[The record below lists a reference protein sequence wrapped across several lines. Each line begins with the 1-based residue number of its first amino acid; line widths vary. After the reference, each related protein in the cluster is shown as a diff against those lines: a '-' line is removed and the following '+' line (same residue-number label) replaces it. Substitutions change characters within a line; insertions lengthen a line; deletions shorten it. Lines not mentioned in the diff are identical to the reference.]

1 MSFSPQAVRLLQ
13 ERPYLA
19 AHARA
24 MLDSFRALLG
34 RDLIDPGMVGP
45 QGNPQENLP
54 HDLHNAMALY
64 DAPFALLSHGTESD
78 PILNFGNR
86 IALELWERDFPA
98 FTRTPSRL
106 TAEPVLFEAR
116 KALLETVTRQGYID
130 NYSGVRISANGRR
143 FEIAQAIVWNVS
155 DHEGR
160 ALGQAATFNQWTLT
174 PKVNVREQT

>member
-24 MLDSFRALLG
+24 MLASFRALLG
-34 RDLIDPGMVGP
+34 RDLINSG
-45 QGNPQENLP
+45 QEDA
-54 HDLHNAMALY
+54 HDAMALY
-64 DAPFALLSHGTESD
+64 DAPFALLSHGTEPD
-78 PILNFGNR
+78 PILNFGNG
-86 IALELWERDFPA
+86 IALELWERDFSA
-98 FTRTPSRL
+98 FTRIPSRL

-116 KALLETVTRQGYID
+116 KALLEIVTRQGFID

-160 ALGQAATFNQWTLT
+160 PLGQAATFERWTRLPT
-174 PKVNVREQT
+174 PIEIEQT

>member
-24 MLDSFRALLG
+24 LLASFRALLG
-34 RDLIDPGMVGP
+34 RDLIKPG
-45 QGNPQENLP
+45 QDDA
-54 HDLHNAMALY
+54 HDAMALY
-64 DAPFALLSHGTESD
+64 DAPFALLSHGTEPD
-78 PILNFGNR
+78 PILNFGNG
-86 IALELWERDFPA
+86 IALELWERDFSA
-98 FTRTPSRL
+98 FTRIPSRL

-116 KALLETVTRQGYID
+116 KALLEIVTRQGFID